1 MDSEMYFKLSHKIYF
16 NVMKFGI
23 CLQIF
28 QFIEYYRFSQISHGN
43 ASAWGE
49 KKKQLHPL
57 PLFSQEANVRYYAL
71 QKWKLV
77 NLVILK

>member
-43 ASAWGE
+43 ASA
-49 KKKQLHPL
+49 
-57 PLFSQEANVRYYAL
+57 
-71 QKWKLV
+71 
-77 NLVILK
+77 